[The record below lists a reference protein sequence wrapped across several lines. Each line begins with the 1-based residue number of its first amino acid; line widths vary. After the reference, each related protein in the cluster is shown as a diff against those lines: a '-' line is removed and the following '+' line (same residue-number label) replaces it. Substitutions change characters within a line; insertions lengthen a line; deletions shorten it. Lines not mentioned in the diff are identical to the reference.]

1 MKHTR
6 PRILYVIT
14 DLEVGGVPLHLR
26 RLALA
31 VRERGFEPA
40 VVSLAPPGPVGQML
54 EEARIEVES
63 CGGRGGWDFRVIGRL
78 AQIIRRRKPDLLHA
92 LLFHANFAARRAA
105 RKAGLPRGRVI
116 CEIQTVEVER
126 RWHLLVD
133 RFTHCGCRCTIGN
146 SQSVIDHL
154 ADHAHIP
161 RDRLRLIRGGIEPER
176 LQQAEPI
183 PRREL
188 GYTDEDKL
196 VLWVG
201 RLDPVKGLEPLL
213 RAFVELGSALHAHL
227 LLVGEGPLRSH
238 LEQQIAELNLQ
249 ARVRL
254 PGTRNDVPNLL
265 KSADV
270 FVFPSRTEGLPN
282 ALLEAMA
289 AGCPIVAT
297 DVPGCR
303 DLIEPE
309 RTGLLVPYGDTSA
322 LTCALTQLLED
333 RPRAHELGAEA
344 AKVAA
349 SAWTSTRTFDEYAAL
364 YREALTGR

>member
-1 MKHTR
+1 MTDAP

-40 VVSLAPPGPVGQML
+40 VVSLYPPGPVGRML
-54 EEARIEVES
+54 EEAGIEVEG
-63 CGGRGGWDFRVIGRL
+63 CGGRGGWDFRVIRRL
-78 AQIIRRRKPDLLHA
+78 AGIIRRRQPDLVHA

-105 RKAGLPRGRVI
+105 RRAGLPRARVI

-133 RFTHCGCRCTIGN
+133 RFTHRGCRCTIGN
-146 SQSVIDHL
+146 SQSVVDHL
-154 ADHAHIP
+154 AAHARIP
-161 RDRLRLIRGGIEPER
+161 RDRLRLVRGGLEPER
-176 LQQAEPI
+176 LQQAKPI
-183 PRREL
+183 PRRDL
-188 GYTDEDKL
+188 GYSDEDKL

-201 RLDPVKGLEPLL
+201 RLDPVKGLELL
-213 RAFVELGSALHAHL
+213 LPAFAALDADLNAHL
-227 LLVGEGPLRSH
+227 LLVGEGPLRPR
-238 LEQQIAELNLQ
+238 LEQQLSELHLQ

-254 PGTRNDVPNLL
+254 LGTRNDVPALL
-265 KSADV
+265 KTADV

-297 DVPGCR
+297 DVAGCR

-322 LTCALTQLLED
+322 LTRALTQLLQN
-333 RPRAHELGAEA
+333 RGHARTLGAEA
-344 AKVAA
+344 AQAA
-349 SAWTSTRTFDEYAAL
+349 ATAWTSTRTFDAYAAL
-364 YREALTGR
+364 YHEALSSR